1 MKKGMGINMKE
12 KELRVGYELHRL
24 DNAIKKRIDG
34 KLREKG
40 LNEATVVNGWFLKFL
55 YDNREKEI
63 YQKDIEKHFNI
74 GRSTVTGIIQ
84 LMERKELVC
93 RVTVENDARLKRVI
107 LLQKGEE
114 IHKIIEK
121 AILDTNRQIV
131 EGVTS
136 EEMDAL
142 FRVLNKIRT
151 NIDGKEE

>member
-1 MKKGMGINMKE
+1 MKKGMGINMRE
-12 KELRVGYELHRL
+12 KELRVDYELHRL

-34 KLREKG
+34 KLREEG